1 MKPKN
6 PLLEIIEQDTKRW
19 PRYDD
24 LNAAK
29 GIFWFCVANLVF
41 WAVIIGLIMWVW

>member
-24 LNAAK
+24 LDAAR
-29 GIFWFCVANLVF
+29 GIFSCCAASLLI